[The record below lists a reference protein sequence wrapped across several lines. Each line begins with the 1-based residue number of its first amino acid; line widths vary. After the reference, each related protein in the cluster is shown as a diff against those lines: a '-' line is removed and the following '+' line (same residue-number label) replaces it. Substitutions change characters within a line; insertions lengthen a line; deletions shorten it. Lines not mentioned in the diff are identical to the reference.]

1 MARRKVSLI
10 GVGKLGSYHCNNLSQ
25 LDEAEL
31 VGVFDTDET
40 QRHQVAEKFSC
51 RAFSSEQEAIAAAD
65 VIGVIVPTSYHMDVV
80 CHVLESG
87 KPVFVEKPIAGSIE
101 DAEKIVELATAKN
114 IPVQVGH
121 IERFNPAIR
130 ALDSFNLKPLFIE
143 SHRLAP
149 FDPRGTDV
157 AVILDL
163 MIHDIDIIL
172 SLVKSP
178 VSAIHANGVAI
189 VSDEVDIANAR
200 IEFDNGAVANVTASR
215 ISQRKMRKMRIFQQD
230 AYVSIDFLQRLTELF
245 RLGDPD
251 EQNIAA
257 INLGQIDKGKHKR
270 NILYEKPPV
279 PESDAMQAEWKSFFH
294 ALETNTPPVISA
306 ADGLNALKVAM
317 QIREK
322 IQNGI
327 VLSNLD

>member
-1 MARRKVSLI
+1 MTRRKVSII

-31 VGVFDTDET
+31 VGVFDTDEK
-40 QRHQVAEKFSC
+40 QKNDSAAKFDC
-51 RAFSSEQEAIAAAD
+51 RPFESEIDAIDAAD
-65 VIGVIVPTSYHMDVV
+65 VVGVIVPTSYHVDVV
-80 CHVLESG
+80 CNALKSG
-87 KPVFVEKPIAGSIE
+87 KPVFVEKPIAGTVAE
-101 DAEKIVELATAKN
+101 AEKIVRLAESKN

-130 ALDSFNLKPLFIE
+130 AMDAFQLKPLFIE
-143 SHRLAP
+143 SHRLSP

-172 SLVKSP
+172 SLVNSP

-200 IEFDNGAVANVTASR
+200 LEFENGAVANVTASR
-215 ISQRKMRKMRIFQQD
+215 ISQRKMRKMRIFQHD

-245 RLGDPD
+245 RLGDTDD
-251 EQNIAA
+251 ENLGA

-294 ALETNTPPVISA
+294 ALDTNSIPIVSA
-306 ADGLNALKVAM
+306 KDGLNALKVAM

-322 IQNGI
+322 IQNSS
-327 VLSNLD
+327 VKSNLE

>member
-1 MARRKVSLI
+1 MARKKVSLI
-10 GVGKLGSYHCNNLSQ
+10 GVGKLGSFHCNNLSQ
-25 LDEAEL
+25 MDEAEL
-31 VGVFDTDET
+31 VGVFDTNEQ
-40 QRHQVAEKFSC
+40 QRLLTADKFSC
-51 RAFSSEQEAIAAAD
+51 RAFASEWDAIEAAD
-65 VIGVIVPTSYHMDVV
+65 IVGVIVPTSAHVDVV
-80 CHVLESG
+80 CHALENG
-87 KPVFVEKPIAGSIE
+87 KPVFVEKPIASTIAE
-101 DAEKIVELATAKN
+101 AEKIVQLAASKD

-130 ALDSFNLKPLFIE
+130 ALDAFDLKPLFIE

-172 SLVKSP
+172 SLIKSP

-200 IEFDNGAVANVTASR
+200 IEFENGAVANVTASR
-215 ISQRKMRKMRIFQQD
+215 ISQRKMRKMRIFQHD
-230 AYVSIDFLQRLTELF
+230 AYVSIDFLLRLTELF
-245 RLGDPD
+245 RLGDTT
-251 EQNIAA
+251 EQNLTA

-279 PESDAMQAEWKSFFH
+279 PETDAMQAEWKSFFH
-294 ALETNTPPVISA
+294 AIDTNTAPIVSA

-322 IQNGI
+322 IQNDA
-327 VLSNLD
+327 VHTNLD